1 MLRILGSERSK
12 MSPNRGRFHR
22 QFQGLPRAGLTTV
35 PPVNIPKL
43 CPLLLSL
50 AAGPAALAQAPATR
64 PASLP
69 AALPAAMPAD
79 TLARALA
86 LVAEAAGALAPAGAR
101 VQVLPG
107 ALDPR
112 LTLAACARVQ
122 PQLPAGVPA
131 WGRTRVALRCVEG
144 PVRWSVLLPV
154 TVQVWAPAAV
164 PTAAIG
170 AGARLEAGQFVL
182 ADADWAAAAAPPF
195 ADIAALQGRV
205 LARAVPAGQ
214 PLRAA
219 DLQARQWFAA
229 GDAVRVVTNGAGFS
243 IATEGRALAAG
254 VEGQPVRVRI
264 GESHVAAGRPVGPRL
279 VEVGL

>member
-1 MLRILGSERSK
+1 M
-12 MSPNRGRFHR
+12 N
-22 QFQGLPRAGLTTV
+22 TV
-35 PPVNIPKL
+35 SPVNIPKL
-43 CPLLLSL
+43 CPFLLL
-50 AAGPAALAQAPATR
+50 AAGTAALAQAPAAVPT
-64 PASLP
+64 
-69 AALPAAMPAD
+69 ALPVAVPAD
-79 TLARALA
+79 ALPRALA

-112 LTLAACARVQ
+112 LKLAACARVQ

-131 WGRTRVALRCVEG
+131 WGRSRVALHCTEG
-144 PVRWSVLLPV
+144 PVRWKVFLPV
-154 TVQVWAPAAV
+154 TVQVWAQAAV
-164 PTAAIG
+164 PTVALG
-170 AGARLEAGQFVL
+170 AGARLEAGQLVL
-182 ADADWAAAAAPPF
+182 ADADWAATASPPF
-195 ADIAALQGRV
+195 ADAAALQGRV
-205 LARAVPAGQ
+205 LARAVPAGHA
-214 PLRAA
+214 LRAT

-264 GESHVAAGRPVGPRL
+264 GENHVAAGRPIGPRL